1 MRFELNIFQFAL
13 WMLKKLFREYLEFSK
28 GSSQASKSYQRKKRE
43 GGEGRGERENGK
55 RGRPGEPRAACEK
68 EIMRVSLS
76 FEHKF
81 GQNKKKQIQAPDDLK
96 YL

>member
-1 MRFELNIFQFAL
+1 LKALLSSFKELS
-13 WMLKKLFREYLEFSK
+13 KK
-28 GSSQASKSYQRKKRE
+28 KKR
-43 GGEGRGERENGK
+43 GGRGEGRERENGK

-81 GQNKKKQIQAPDDLK
+81 GQNKKTNSGTGRPKISLSFGQFEAHSGSPLGEMDLAI
-96 YL
+96 